1 MSKKRDDKKDKAGV
15 GPDPALARRRLVS
28 MDELDG
34 FRIADGEP
42 DIRGWMVC
50 TLSGRDLGSVEDL
63 LVDPETGDVVMLEMA
78 LAGSGTR
85 AEVPLR
91 SVQLD
96 RGRDAVLIDSGDI
109 ESHDRYETRARD
121 RMTEDERADVRNT
134 YSGTKRDVRYGEREV
149 NEEAMHLTD
158 DVEERVI
165 ETRPVVEEVVV
176 RRRVVD
182 EDDS

>member
-1 MSKKRDDKKDKAGV
+1 MAKKRDDRKDRAGV

-28 MDELDG
+28 MDDLEG

-63 LVDPETGDVVMLEMA
+63 LVDPETGDIVMLEMA
-78 LAGSGTR
+78 LAGTGTH

-109 ESHDRYETRARD
+109 ESHDRHETPARE
-121 RMTEDERADVRNT
+121 RMTAEERADVRST
-134 YSGTKRDVRYGEREV
+134 YGGTTRDVRYGEREV
-149 NEEAMHLTD
+149 NEESMHLTGD
-158 DVEERVI
+158 TEERVI

-182 EDDS
+182 EDS